1 MDIFK
6 QKPYRSVEVNPYRFD
21 FYYDE
26 NNIRKGILKGTYLR
40 ISVVREDEQ
49 WSLAMPGNSHAYGYL
64 LAALNQG
71 KTEQLANYARL
82 MWCMSML
89 DTTEQGFDSDAWKVV
104 LKWQKRM
111 FKRAESNAKAVT
123 EAEET
128 ASQAFM
134 ESVVKRSKMSRK
146 EVKKEREELKKVLK
160 EEE

>member
-1 MDIFK
+1 MSILK
-6 QKPYRSVEVNPYRFD
+6 QKPFRSAEVSPYRFV

-26 NNIRKGILKGTYLR
+26 TNVRKGILKGTYLE
-40 ISVVREDEQ
+40 ISTVRDDEQ
-49 WSLAMPGNSHAYGYL
+49 WSFIMPGDSHAYGYL
-64 LAALNQG
+64 LAALYQG

-82 MWCMSML
+82 LWSVSML
-89 DTTEQGFDSDAWKVV
+89 DTTDQGFDNDAWKVV

-111 FKRAESNAKAVT
+111 FKRAESKAKAVT
-123 EAEET
+123 ETEET

-134 ESVVKRSKMSRK
+134 ESAIKRSKMSRD